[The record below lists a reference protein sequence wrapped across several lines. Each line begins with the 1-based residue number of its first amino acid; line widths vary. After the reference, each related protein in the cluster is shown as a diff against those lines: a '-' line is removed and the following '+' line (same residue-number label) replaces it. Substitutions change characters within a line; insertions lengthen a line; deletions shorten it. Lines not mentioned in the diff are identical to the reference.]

1 MRPFA
6 VSIAA
11 GRSGLDDVEHDWVT
25 TGAVVVHAS
34 LLLLLLLL
42 LLPLL
47 HPLSGLYSRT
57 TWVSPYKKRENQSGF
72 KSGMRRWR
80 SRDAVASAGPYANNL
95 HLAPDR
101 NHTWRPTGSVKALPA
116 VAVKAV
122 CARFFSSTFRDRT
135 RSDLLCVDW
144 NVRPRLESGSLLCTL
159 SSQWTISCDF
169 DDDEAATA
177 DDRSTYTKCQSLL
190 EVSVRVASPVA
201 GCKMPSYEIQL
212 TYYWLTYYSLFTTA
226 YTAILHRTRTSY
238 RGR

>member
-1 MRPFA
+1 MA
-6 VSIAA
+6 VSGCSGIGWTVCKQSAP
-11 GRSGLDDVEHDWVT
+11 RSGQKSHLTPNWQ
-25 TGAVVVHAS
+25 
-34 LLLLLLLL
+34 
-42 LLPLL
+42 
-47 HPLSGLYSRT
+47 R
-57 TWVSPYKKRENQSGF
+57 QST
-72 KSGMRRWR
+72 
-80 SRDAVASAGPYANNL
+80 AG
-95 HLAPDR
+95 
-101 NHTWRPTGSVKALPA
+101 A

-177 DDRSTYTKCQSLL
+177 VDRSTYTKWQSLL

-226 YTAILHRTRTSY
+226 YTAILHLTRTSY